1 MFFFDSMR
9 KIVIHSASA
18 EMRALIRGML
28 SDIEAL
34 FVATATREELFEVC
48 EMSRC
53 DLVLTDDANL
63 FLDGSNAIARIRPI
77 GALPQI
83 FVLSHN
89 ISEERV
95 VALLAEGVNQFI
107 SLPVAPERFYGKVS
121 SQCGEPI

>member
-1 MFFFDSMR
+1 MR

-34 FVATATREELFEVC
+34 FMATATREELFEVC

-63 FLDGSNAIARIRPI
+63 FLDGSNAISRIRPM

-89 ISEERV
+89 LAPESV
-95 VALLAEGVNQFI
+95 LSLLEQGVNQFI

-121 SQCGEPI
+121 SQCGDPI